1 MSVTSFFAT
10 VRSWGFERRSDAPI
24 AGVAS
29 GLADAWRVDPILV
42 RAGFLA
48 LTFVG
53 GAGPMLYALCWAILP
68 DAHTKEIHLEEAI
81 NGRFPIGLVG
91 AMSLF
96 LITLATFTSMS
107 FFSALGLIITA
118 IIALLVY
125 TSMSGKD
132 PSRQP
137 PVSPVWDE
145 ATQSWTAPTTASS
158 TGSSSPS
165 GSYNSTSSTDSPY
178 SFDNL
183 GSDPMNTHTEPDFS
197 GQPGTSTP
205 PGPTWQ
211 PPEPPHAPRPPR
223 SAATDP
229 AAARRKAEQRARADI
244 EAARTRAAREHAH
257 ALRVEERNR
266 RNLSGRLLAGL
277 LGFALLALAAFI
289 IVVDSGNPL
298 FTNVSPVAAGIG
310 FFAALLGLI
319 VMVVG
324 VFGRRGGFLS
334 FLAVVVAL
342 IAVPPVVTNTTVYSN
357 STFTSTRMWSPR
369 TSADIGTGYSV
380 HMGDATLDFANFIPD
395 NPPEHINVVSSM
407 SALDMQFATDQKV
420 AIISRVTL
428 GSLEARSPGVRLAS
442 GQPLDEIDV
451 GGISRDTIFIGGI
464 TSVSDADIIIEAD
477 ISMSGAHIEIVR

>member
-53 GAGPMLYALCWAILP
+53 GAGPMLYALCWAVLP

-158 TGSSSPS
+158 RSASGSPS
-165 GSYNSTSSTDSPY
+165 TGPTR
-178 SFDNL
+178 
-183 GSDPMNTHTEPDFS
+183 
-197 GQPGTSTP
+197 P
-205 PGPTWQ
+205 PG
-211 PPEPPHAPRPPR
+211 
-223 SAATDP
+223 
-229 AAARRKAEQRARADI
+229 
-244 EAARTRAAREHAH
+244 
-257 ALRVEERNR
+257 
-266 RNLSGRLLAGL
+266 SG
-277 LGFALLALAAFI
+277 
-289 IVVDSGNPL
+289 
-298 FTNVSPVAAGIG
+298 
-310 FFAALLGLI
+310 
-319 VMVVG
+319 
-324 VFGRRGGFLS
+324 
-334 FLAVVVAL
+334 
-342 IAVPPVVTNTTVYSN
+342 
-357 STFTSTRMWSPR
+357 
-369 TSADIGTGYSV
+369 
-380 HMGDATLDFANFIPD
+380 
-395 NPPEHINVVSSM
+395 
-407 SALDMQFATDQKV
+407 
-420 AIISRVTL
+420 
-428 GSLEARSPGVRLAS
+428 
-442 GQPLDEIDV
+442 
-451 GGISRDTIFIGGI
+451 
-464 TSVSDADIIIEAD
+464 
-477 ISMSGAHIEIVR
+477 